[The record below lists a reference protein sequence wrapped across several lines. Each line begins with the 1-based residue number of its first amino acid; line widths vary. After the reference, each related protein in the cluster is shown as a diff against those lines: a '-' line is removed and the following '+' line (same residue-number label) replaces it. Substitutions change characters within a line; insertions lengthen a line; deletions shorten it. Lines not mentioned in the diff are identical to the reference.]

1 MPVQGINIEV
11 PQGKEFE
18 LLPKDVYHTELI
30 DIDQV
35 VQKKWQSEEE
45 EEKLIFIFAVI
56 EKGEHY
62 GRQLR
67 QYCTLTLSKYNGG
80 SNLYKVLVG
89 LNGGKELDDKV
100 FENPSVALSDDNL
113 NALIGKQVRLSVGE
127 KLKSDKVSKKNVID
141 AFLPVKEE
149 LPAYVKSEEK
159 EKDLSEEVD
168 FDA

>member
-11 PQGKEFE
+11 PEGKEFE
-18 LLPKDVYHTELI
+18 LLPKDVYQAELL
-30 DIDQV
+30 DIDQKM
-35 VQKKWQSEEE
+35 QNKYQSDEQEEV
-45 EEKLIFIFAVI
+45 LVFQFVI
-56 EKGEHY
+56 LEKGDHY
-62 GRQLR
+62 GRQMWK
-67 QYCTLTLSKYNGG
+67 YCTPKLSKYNGG

-89 LNGGKELDDKV
+89 LNGGKELSDDA
-100 FENPSVALSDDNL
+100 FENPHVTLSDEKL
-113 NALIGKQVRLSVGE
+113 NALIGKQVRLSVGQ
-127 KLKSDKVSKKNVID
+127 KAKQDKTMKNVID